1 MFTALMSL
9 GLVAL
14 VVVSG
19 LAYSER
25 MDELFRDSPKPD
37 GKVPRN

>member
-14 VVVSG
+14 VVVAAM
-19 LAYSER
+19 AYSHR
-25 MDELFRDSPKPD
+25 MDELFSGSAE
-37 GKVPRN
+37 GKGPRN

>member
-14 VVVSG
+14 VVVAG
-19 LAYSER
+19 MAYSQR
-25 MDELFRDSPKPD
+25 MDELFSDSAK
-37 GKVPRN
+37 GKGRRN

>member
-14 VVVSG
+14 VVVAAM
-19 LAYSER
+19 AYSQR
-25 MDELFRDSPKPD
+25 MDELFAGSAK
-37 GKVPRN
+37 GKGPRN

>member
-1 MFTALMSL
+1 MSL

-19 LAYSER
+19 MAYRER
-25 MDELFRDSPKPD
+25 MNELFSDSSN
-37 GKVPRN
+37 GKAPRN

>member
-14 VVVSG
+14 VVVAG
-19 LAYSER
+19 IGYSRR
-25 MDELFRDSPKPD
+25 MDELFSDSSK
-37 GKVPRN
+37 GKAPRN

>member
-14 VVVSG
+14 VVTAALDYG
-19 LAYSER
+19 YR
-25 MDELFRDSPKPD
+25 MDEMLSHAAHGAAR
-37 GKVPRN
+37 RN